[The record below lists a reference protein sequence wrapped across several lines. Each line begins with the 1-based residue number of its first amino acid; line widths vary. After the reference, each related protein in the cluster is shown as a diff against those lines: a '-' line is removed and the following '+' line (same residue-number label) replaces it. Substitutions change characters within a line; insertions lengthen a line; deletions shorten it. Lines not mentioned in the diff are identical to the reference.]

1 MAIQT
6 YTLTVVDVDLPNDF
20 CRVLVNGRFGLP
32 VKISEFRR
40 LARGSQHDMEHVI
53 RLAAIH
59 IGKLGLA
66 DGTLAQIKT
75 AIEAATLEG

>member
-6 YTLTVVDVDLPNDF
+6 YTLTVVDADVPNDF
-20 CRVLVNGRFGLP
+20 CRVLVNGRFGIT
-32 VKISEFRR
+32 VRISEFRR
-40 LARGSQHDMEHVI
+40 LARGSQNDMEHVI
-53 RLAAIH
+53 RLAAIY